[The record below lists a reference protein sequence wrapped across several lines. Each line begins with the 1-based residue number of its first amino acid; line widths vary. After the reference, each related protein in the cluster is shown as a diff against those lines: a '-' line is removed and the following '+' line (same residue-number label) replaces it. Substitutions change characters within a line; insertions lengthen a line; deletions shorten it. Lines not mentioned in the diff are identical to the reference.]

1 MSRRSEEP
9 YWQEPKLKGS
19 LLLSTSLPGTNTHH
33 ASPISLVN
41 KVRYIALMFLIIT
54 AVLIILFETGILPS
68 GICSGNT
75 QVEFLAQTIMIILT
89 LGVIPV
95 ALRMSV
101 NMNHHSTQDDTDES
115 NKKRENIN
123 RKHLIRVLLISIPM
137 LLTTI
142 CYYIYIKVSFA
153 YLGVI
158 LLIAFLFVIPK
169 KQANGQGGS
178 RQ

>member
-1 MSRRSEEP
+1 
-9 YWQEPKLKGS
+9 
-19 LLLSTSLPGTNTHH
+19 
-33 ASPISLVN
+33 
-41 KVRYIALMFLIIT
+41 MFLIIT

-75 QVEFLAQTIMIILT
+75 QVEFLVQTTMIILT

-95 ALRMSV
+95 ALRMVKHQSV
-101 NMNHHSTQDDTDES
+101 QDGTEEP
-115 NKKRENIN
+115 NGKKEKIN
-123 RKHLIRVLLISIPM
+123 AKHLIRVLLIAIPM
-137 LLTTI
+137 LLNTI

-158 LLIAFLFVIPK
+158 LLIAFLFVLPK
-169 KQANGQGGS
+169 KQVNGQGGS